1 MMKTIQEILVQ
12 LGEMAWNIYWGLA
25 FGFILSSVIRAFVAT
40 ETISEKLGKDNLK
53 SLSLATFFGGIS
65 SSCSYAAASMSRT
78 LLMKGA
84 SWANSLAFLISSTN
98 LVFEIFIVIYSL
110 LGLAFVGGEIVGGIL
125 FILVTAASIVL
136 FFPKKVAEDAGKH
149 LHHDHSDNHHHHS
162 SSPTT
167 KSTFKEKLKAAS
179 GHFYMDVMMVGKD
192 ILIGVAI
199 AAVLSIIVPQ
209 SLWTKIFLNQNSE
222 LPQIA
227 IVMWNALIGIVVA
240 IVSFVC
246 SVGNIVLAAVLWHG
260 GITFGG
266 VIAFILSDLV
276 TLPMLLVYRKY
287 YGFKATIGLF
297 ILLSVGIFITAIA
310 VDYSFT
316 WLNWIPQHPET
327 ALNTNQDIWVWN
339 YKTILNILFIPTS
352 IIYFFIGKKQMKTDM
367 KMGHHH

>member
-1 MMKTIQEILVQ
+1 MKTIQEILVQ
-12 LGEMAWNIYWGLA
+12 LGEMSWNIYWGLA
-25 FGFILSSVIRAFVAT
+25 FGFILSSVIRAFIAT
-40 ETISEKLGKDNLK
+40 ETISKKLGKDNLK

-110 LGLAFVGGEIVGGIL
+110 LGVAFVGGEIVGGIL
-125 FILVTAASIVL
+125 FILITAVLIVL
-136 FFPKKVAEDAGKH
+136 FFPKKVAEDAEKH
-149 LHHDHSDNHHHHS
+149 LHQDHTEKHQHHHGS
-162 SSPTT
+162 MKM
-167 KSTFKEKLKAAS
+167 KSAFKDKIKAAS
-179 GHFYMDVMMVGKD
+179 GHYYMDVMMVGKD

-199 AAVLSIIVPQ
+199 AAVLSVVVPQ
-209 SLWTKIFLNQNSE
+209 SLWTKIFLNENSQ
-222 LPQIA
+222 LPQIV
-227 IVMWNALIGIVVA
+227 IIMWNALIGILVA

-287 YGFKATIGLF
+287 YGFKATVGLF
-297 ILLSVGIFITAIA
+297 ILLSIGIFITAIA
-310 VDYSFT
+310 LDYSFA
-316 WLNWIPQHPET
+316 WLNWIPQHPAT
-327 ALNTNQDIWVWN
+327 ALNTHQDVWVWN
-339 YKTILNILFIPTS
+339 YKTILNIIFIPSS
-352 IIYFFIGKKQMKTDM
+352 IIYFFIGKKQMKADM
-367 KMGHHH
+367 KMDHSHH

>member
-12 LGEMAWNIYWGLA
+12 LVEMAWNIYWGLA
-25 FGFILSSVIRAFVAT
+25 FGFILSSVIRAFVTT
-40 ETISEKLGKDNLK
+40 ETISQKLGKNSLK
-53 SLSLATFFGGIS
+53 SLGLATFFGGIS

-84 SWANSLAFLISSTN
+84 SWSNSLAFLISSTN

-110 LGLAFVGGEIVGGIL
+110 LGIAFVGGEIVGGLL
-125 FILVTAASIVL
+125 FIIITAALIVL
-136 FFPKKVAEDAGKH
+136 FFPKKVAEDAEKH
-149 LHHDHSDNHHHHS
+149 LQHEHADDHHHS
-162 SSPTT
+162 SSEL
-167 KSTFKEKLKAAS
+167 KSSFKEKIKTAS

-199 AAVLSIIVPQ
+199 AAILSVIVPQ
-209 SLWTKIFLNQNSE
+209 SLWTKIFLNENSQ
-222 LPQIA
+222 LPQIVV
-227 IVMWNALIGIVVA
+227 ILWNALIGIAVA

-266 VIAFILSDLV
+266 VIAFVLSDLV

-297 ILLSVGIFITAIA
+297 ILLSLGIFITAIA
-310 VDYSFT
+310 LDYGFT
-316 WLNWIPQHPET
+316 WFNWIPKHPTE
-327 ALNTNQDIWVWN
+327 ALNTNQNLWVWN
-339 YKTILNILFIPTS
+339 YKTILNIVFIPTA
-352 IIYFFIGKKQMKTDM
+352 IIYFFIGKKQMKVDHS
-367 KMGHHH
+367 HHMNHQ